1 MRLTQT
7 ALNPKIKPC
16 GKKRHK
22 KMEERKV
29 SSSIHMPEISQL
41 YSLTAAHLKWPIL
54 K

>member
-7 ALNPKIKPC
+7 ALNLKIEPC

-22 KMEERKV
+22 KMEELTFR
-29 SSSIHMPEISQL
+29 SSIHMPEISRL